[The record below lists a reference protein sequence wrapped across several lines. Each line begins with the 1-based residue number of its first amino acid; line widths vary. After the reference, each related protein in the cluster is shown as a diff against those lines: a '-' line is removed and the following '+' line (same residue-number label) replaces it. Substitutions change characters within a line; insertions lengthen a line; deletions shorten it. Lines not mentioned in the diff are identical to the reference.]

1 MGESVRPQ
9 MLKAVIKIIGYSLIC
24 CCCLLVPQ
32 PSKGSLLFPATVVS
46 RLVFVPLLM
55 MCNVENSRLTVLF
68 SHDAAFV
75 AIMALFSF
83 SNGYLA
89 TLCMAYAP
97 Q

>member
-1 MGESVRPQ
+1 MKTFLFQLRF
-9 MLKAVIKIIGYSLIC
+9 
-24 CCCLLVPQ
+24 LLADGFFFFFLAQ
-32 PSKGSLLFPATVVS
+32 PSKDSALFPAAVLS
-46 RLVFVPLLM
+46 RLLFIPLLM
-55 MCNVENSRLTVLF
+55 LCNVENSKLAVIF
-68 SHDAAFV
+68 GHDSAFV